1 MGTGIAVRNP
11 YTLRHTWASQMLS
24 QGENPAFIAKLLG
37 HRNIE
42 MVTRVYGKWVSEGEA
57 LGFDRPPRRFGMAPL
72 WENNLRH
79 DRK

>member
-1 MGTGIAVRNP
+1 MR
-11 YTLRHTWASQMLS
+11 LS
-24 QGENPAFIAKLLG
+24 AYCAQQNETPDMIAK
-37 HRNIE
+37 RA
-42 MVTRVYGKWVSEGEA
+42 YGKWVSEGEA

>member
-1 MGTGIAVRNP
+1 MAWMRQSAYCAQQNETP
-11 YTLRHTWASQMLS
+11 DM
-24 QGENPAFIAKLLG
+24 IAK
-37 HRNIE
+37 RA
-42 MVTRVYGKWVSEGEA
+42 YGKWVSEGEA